1 MTRILTKEENIMF
14 KKSLQLLI
22 IPLIVLLWIGC
33 AKFPTSY
40 SRIDPDKARLLDFIY
55 EPAEAAPGDTVLLKA
70 VFAGRTVTA
79 EELTWRMSP
88 KIIVNNYGV
97 TEAIDTVPLEILPQA
112 CVFSDQTNCIAIRFV
127 IPKNIIAESPLIP
140 DNWTIAIPD
149 YYRGHFPSVL
159 LAKSKTGMLKMF
171 ENLSLPDSLASASTH
186 DTTGGLLPMLLQ
198 CFTVQMRIY
207 CSIANDHTI
216 QSAYSVR
223 YNSRFASTPAGLHVP
238 INHNPRI
245 DSVGVYVVRN
255 ANLSTFDPNS
265 GIYSFDYFT
274 MHDSGATDIAIDNN
288 NTYFMA
294 TFVGNVDTTLSID
307 AAMGN
312 GNPLPEQNVLQW
324 YLQFNQ
330 QDMENVSAYDLA
342 TIDGNRSVAGQNLSR
357 LSPSQNTAITTCTAW
372 LEVSDQFLNEYYR
385 PQGSTLKEM
394 RIRFTYK

>member
-1 MTRILTKEENIMF
+1 MKLM
-14 KKSLQLLI
+14 QLLS
-22 IPLIVLLWIGC
+22 IPLIVLLLFGC

-112 CVFSDQTNCIAIRFV
+112 YDFSDRTNSVAMRFV
-127 IPKNIIAESPLIP
+127 IPKGIIAESPLIP
-140 DNWTIAIPD
+140 DKWTNAIPD
-149 YYRGHFPSVL
+149 YYREHIPSEL
-159 LAKSKTGMLKMF
+159 LAKSKTDLLTMF
-171 ENLSLPDSLASASTH
+171 EHLASANDPSLASID
-186 DTTGGLLPMLLQ
+186 DTTRALLPMLLQ

-216 QSAYSVR
+216 MSAYSVR
-223 YNSRFASTPAGLHVP
+223 YNSRFATTQTGHSIP

-245 DSVGVYVVRN
+245 DSVGVYIVHK
-255 ANLSTFDPNS
+255 ANLSTFDPTS
-265 GIYSFDYFT
+265 GKYSFDYFT
-274 MHDSGATDIAIDNN
+274 MPDSSATDIAIDDN

-312 GNPLPEQNVLQW
+312 GKPLPEQNVLQW

-330 QDMENVSAYDLA
+330 REMENVSAYDLPA
-342 TIDGNRSVAGQNLSR
+342 IDGNRSVAGQNLSI
-357 LSPSQNTAITTCTAW
+357 LSPSKNKAITTCTAW

-385 PQGSTLKEM
+385 PQGSTLKEL
-394 RIRFTYK
+394 RLRFIYN